1 MIMQR
6 SAAFGSTFV
15 TWRCADALTSVF
27 SRESSEISLRSLRSP
42 FRRQMEAKPVADRM
56 EALPFGWLSSNHP
69 AQPAAESGVRV
80 SSRLPFSTCTL
91 SSSLGGVSRPADG
104 MFCTLLR
111 GSWTALTMPATLKR
125 FCHSQNHFRSFTSI
139 VHLTAE
145 GLEHTAQLE
154 EFAMLI
160 GNHALAAAAF
170 ALLPKRTRAKRA
182 TVARPPA
189 AIGMHGVLLSPW

>member
-1 MIMQR
+1 
-6 SAAFGSTFV
+6 
-15 TWRCADALTSVF
+15 
-27 SRESSEISLRSLRSP
+27 
-42 FRRQMEAKPVADRM
+42 
-56 EALPFGWLSSNHP
+56 
-69 AQPAAESGVRV
+69 
-80 SSRLPFSTCTL
+80 
-91 SSSLGGVSRPADG
+91 
-104 MFCTLLR
+104 
-111 GSWTALTMPATLKR
+111 MPATLKR